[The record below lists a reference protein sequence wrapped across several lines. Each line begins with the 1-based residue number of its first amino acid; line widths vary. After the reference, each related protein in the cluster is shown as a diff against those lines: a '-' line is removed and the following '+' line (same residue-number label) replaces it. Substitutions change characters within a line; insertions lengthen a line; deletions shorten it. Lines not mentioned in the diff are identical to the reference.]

1 MSEIGY
7 NLKKLGINS
16 QDLTYYWRISVET
29 LVLLAQV
36 YWTLFKVIY
45 YPNTLLIELSLIL
58 EFLLKFAKVIVI

>member
-1 MSEIGY
+1 VSEIGY